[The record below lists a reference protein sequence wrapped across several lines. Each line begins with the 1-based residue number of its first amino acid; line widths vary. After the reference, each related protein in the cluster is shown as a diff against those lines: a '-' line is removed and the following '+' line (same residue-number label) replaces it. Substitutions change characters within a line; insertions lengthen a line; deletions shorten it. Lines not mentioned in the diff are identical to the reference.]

1 MKKYGLE
8 AEFLSVKRY
17 TWRYLNVF
25 HRRLILSV
33 TWLYSVYH
41 ETFPKR
47 RI

>member
-17 TWRYLNVF
+17 TLA
-25 HRRLILSV
+25 LL
-33 TWLYSVYH
+33 WLYSVYH
-41 ETFPKR
+41 ETIPKR